1 MANTMI
7 TQEEIL
13 KQDFVMSLADRRAF
27 LRMPIE
33 ERRRVLEIQAERML
47 VHYEQASE
55 SENHEAWQGGDI
67 IEL

>member
-1 MANTMI
+1 
-7 TQEEIL
+7 
-13 KQDFVMSLADRRAF
+13 
-27 LRMPIE
+27 MPIE

-55 SENHEAWQGGDI
+55 SEDHEAWQGGDI